1 MRFLQF
7 LIIIL
12 LIGCSFNNERS
23 VKDHSMYWHK
33 NSAEYKALC
42 LQAYNIAKK
51 KLELELSKDYEK
63 PLAIIADLDE
73 TIFDNT
79 PYNEMLIKENKSY
92 NQENWSE
99 WVNKKIATAIPGS
112 LDKTN
117 KERWEVSVSLKDNFG
132 EKFILLPNLIYGDWE
147 IGFE

>member
-1 MRFLQF
+1 MRFLHF
-7 LIIIL
+7 LVIIL

-51 KLELELSKDYEK
+51 KLEQELSKDYEK

-73 TIFDNT
+73 TILDNCI
-79 PYNEMLIKENKSY
+79 NSFC
-92 NQENWSE
+92 
-99 WVNKKIATAIPGS
+99 G
-112 LDKTN
+112 
-117 KERWEVSVSLKDNFG
+117 
-132 EKFILLPNLIYGDWE
+132 FI
-147 IGFE
+147 FV

>member
-51 KLELELSKDYEK
+51 KLELELSKEYEK

-79 PYNEMLIKENKSY
+79 PYNEMLINENKSY
-92 NQENWSE
+92 NQENWSD
-99 WVNKKIATAIPGS
+99 WVLS
-112 LDKTN
+112 L
-117 KERWEVSVSLKDNFG
+117 
-132 EKFILLPNLIYGDWE
+132 IHI
-147 IGFE
+147 

>member
-12 LIGCSFNNERS
+12 FIGCSFNNERS

-51 KLELELSKDYEK
+51 
-63 PLAIIADLDE
+63 
-73 TIFDNT
+73 N
-79 PYNEMLIKENKSY
+79 
-92 NQENWSE
+92 
-99 WVNKKIATAIPGS
+99 
-112 LDKTN
+112 
-117 KERWEVSVSLKDNFG
+117 
-132 EKFILLPNLIYGDWE
+132 
-147 IGFE
+147 

>member
-51 KLELELSKDYEK
+51 KLEQELSKDYEK

-73 TIFDNT
+73 TILDNT
-79 PYNEMLIKENKSY
+79 PYNEMLIKENKSDKPTIDPAVQGLMDDGVY
-92 NQENWSE
+92 TKEEANQ
-99 WVNKKIATAIPGS
+99 
-112 LDKTN
+112 
-117 KERWEVSVSLKDNFG
+117 
-132 EKFILLPNLIYGDWE
+132 ILNGGLE
-147 IGFE
+147 TVIG